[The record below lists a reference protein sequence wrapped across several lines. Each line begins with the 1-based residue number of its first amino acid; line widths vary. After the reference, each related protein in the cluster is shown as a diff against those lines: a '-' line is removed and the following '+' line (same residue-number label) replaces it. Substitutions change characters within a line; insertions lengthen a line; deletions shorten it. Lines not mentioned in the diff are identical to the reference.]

1 MNPLETNPDIK
12 PNIGIQAWFKRTGD
26 DIFINSPCVFT
37 ESKNLKIGEI
47 YEIHDFTEPD
57 EVKLVYIKILWVYLR
72 GFSFHI
78 IGVDITNGDLKLKS
92 QRLNAPEIPC
102 NFLICDLLYFD
113 EDLVEKILR
122 TFEEEDLLEFDFEG
136 NE

>member
-1 MNPLETNPDIK
+1 MNPIEKNPEVK
-12 PNIGIQAWFKRTGD
+12 PGIGLQAWFKRTGNTVY
-26 DIFINSPCVFT
+26 INSPCLFT
-37 ESKNLKIGEI
+37 ENSTLEIGEI

-57 EVKLVYIKILWVYLR
+57 VKLVYIKLLWVYMK
-72 GFSFHI
+72 GFTFHI

-92 QRLNAPEIPC
+92 QRLNAPELQC

-113 EDLVEKILR
+113 EDLVDKILR
-122 TFEEEDLLEFDFEG
+122 NFEEEDLLDFDFDS

>member
-1 MNPLETNPDIK
+1 MNPLETK
-12 PNIGIQAWFKRTGD
+12 PNIEPGIGLQNWFKRTGD
-26 DIFINSPCVFT
+26 SAFIRSDCVFT
-37 ESKNLKIGEI
+37 ENQTLEIGSI

-57 EVKLVYIKILWVYLR
+57 VKLYYIKLLWVYLK
-72 GFSFHI
+72 GFSFHL

-92 QRLNAPEIPC
+92 QRLNAPELPC

-113 EDLVEKILR
+113 ESLVEKILR
-122 TFEEEDLLEFDFEG
+122 KIEDEDLLEFEFEG